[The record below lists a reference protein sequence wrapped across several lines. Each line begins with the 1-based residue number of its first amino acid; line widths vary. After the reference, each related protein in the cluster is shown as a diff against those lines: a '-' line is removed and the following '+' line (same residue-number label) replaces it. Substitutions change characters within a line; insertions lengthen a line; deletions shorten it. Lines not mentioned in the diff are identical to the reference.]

1 MRDGAAFRRDAKAFR
16 PAPACPGRRGS
27 APASQARASRGFGL
41 IRLRWR
47 SRARA
52 GETYTFPCPAR
63 PEGLTARQAPFSAR
77 KTGQSPCGLWL
88 RIARAIRFLRLAGAL
103 SFSRHPGEGH
113 SLRHSQPCPP
123 DRPGRQSVPAS
134 ARPALGG
141 RFSPAGSGAGLLGFA
156 VWPLPAGAGAHGRG
170 KRMRFL
176 FPPGLREACQGARWA
191 SDRKGATGRTQRWAT
206 AHPTVVGWANAHRFR
221 RGGLPPILRDTQVAL
236 ANAPGTGPHGG
247 LPPTLQAPRWGG
259 PLSRHQMVGNRPPCR
274 RVRTRPHTT
283 PPVRWVST
291 HRPLRFPAQPATTGT
306 EETPP

>member
-1 MRDGAAFRRDAKAFR
+1 MVCNRAPPSTLVGWATAHRDAANGVQ
-16 PAPACPGRRGS
+16 PARHPTFVWWATAHHEPDRS
-27 APASQARASRGFGL
+27 NTYAPPQNGGTGRASAYL
-41 IRLRWR
+41 
-47 SRARA
+47 
-52 GETYTFPCPAR
+52 
-63 PEGLTARQAPFSAR
+63 
-77 KTGQSPCGLWL
+77 K
-88 RIARAIRFLRLAGAL
+88 RFL
-103 SFSRHPGEGH
+103 GEGH
-113 SLRHSQPCPP
+113 RLRHAMPCPP

-283 PPVRWVST
+283 PR
-291 HRPLRFPAQPATTGT
+291 
-306 EETPP
+306 